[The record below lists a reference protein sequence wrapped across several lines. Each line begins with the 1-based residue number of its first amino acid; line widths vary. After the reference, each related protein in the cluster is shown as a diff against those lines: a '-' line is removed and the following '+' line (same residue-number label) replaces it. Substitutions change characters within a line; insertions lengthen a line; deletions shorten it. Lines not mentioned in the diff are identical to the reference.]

1 MNELIATQPQLATD
15 IGETTETAWIAPANM
30 TYEEYES
37 VGRTLQQVGRSLN
50 WWIGDWLNY
59 GERKFGEMYA
69 QALAVTGLSLE
80 SLTKYKAV
88 AARIRPE
95 IRIPELSWTHH
106 FTVAWAEES
115 LREPLLQ
122 MAYYWAIS
130 SRDLKQLMRLSP
142 YQLRELIKAS
152 DSGDLEDRQAFN
164 QAINNI
170 RLEVPEKPPTTMVNG
185 KSAREL
191 LAEAEAA
198 DEEEPNSY
206 QQQRLVDD
214 GIGGQVYIEEVM
226 AAFDDKDKAPK
237 MKACKS
243 DEAVWDNGLF
253 VLAALD
259 HRGRPYLK
267 WGRNAGG

>member
-30 TYEEYES
+30 TYDEYAS

-69 QALAVTGLSLE
+69 QALEITGLSLE

-88 AARIRPE
+88 AARIHPA
-95 IRIPELSWTHH
+95 IRVSELSWTHH
-106 FTVAWAEES
+106 LHVAYAPEN
-115 LREPLLQ
+115 LREALLH
-122 MAYYWAIS
+122 MAYYWSIS
-130 SRDLKQLMRLSP
+130 SRDLKELLRLSP
-142 YQLRELIKAS
+142 YQLRALIDAS
-152 DSGDLEDRQAFN
+152 NSGDLEDVQEFHKFVN
-164 QAINNI
+164 YV
-170 RLEVPEKPPTTMVNG
+170 RLEVPEKPPGTMVNG
-185 KSAREL
+185 QPTR
-191 LAEAEAA
+191 EAE
-198 DEEEPNSY
+198 EEEKDEQPPSY
-206 QQQRLVDD
+206 QQQRLVND
-214 GIGGQVYIEEVM
+214 GIGGQVFIEEVM
-226 AAFDDKDKAPK
+226 AAFDNKEKAPK

-267 WGRNAGG
+267 WGRNGEG